1 MTDTPKNEDSL
12 EEEESSES
20 DNELG
25 PDGDGGEDNDE
36 VASVEETMEAKL
48 SMHAPINFL
57 WRIRSKNKSILFL
70 TNQFKL
76 HLLYSNVIKKLHILC
91 AYGHI
96 VYVRYMS
103 FH

>member
-1 MTDTPKNEDSL
+1 MTDTLKNEDSL

-25 PDGDGGEDNDE
+25 PDGDGGEDNDD

-57 WRIRSKNKSILFL
+57 WRKRSKKSILFL

-76 HLLYSNVIKKLHILC
+76 HLLYSNVIKKLHI
-91 AYGHI
+91 Y
-96 VYVRYMS
+96 YVHMDI
-103 FH
+103 